1 VNLSDTEWEDTP
13 DAAALGAALV
23 DQALLVATARR
34 QLQARLEKAADA
46 ALAAAL
52 DGTTDPNA
60 PVVPGMDDAVA
71 QALRELEA
79 DQLEQAAIAAGAELN
94 AAADQAAADDEP
106 QLYYG
111 SLPEFVERFLVR
123 AYRREIPARRTW
135 CKEWWKHPEVTARL
149 DALWRS
155 WEALRLD
162 PATGMSVWWRDH
174 ADHHMARILDVDGPF
189 KGCTTEKH
197 GANGSPLKPL
207 PLDDPTEGLYDGQAG

>member
-13 DAAALGAALV
+13 EAATLGAALV

-34 QLQARLEKAADA
+34 QLQARLDKAADA
-46 ALAAAL
+46 ELAAAI
-52 DGTTDPNA
+52 GGAADPTA
-60 PVVPGMDDAVA
+60 PVVPGMADAVA

-94 AAADQAAADDEP
+94 AAADQAAANDQP

-111 SLPEFVERFLVR
+111 SLHEFVGQFLVR
-123 AYRREIPARRTW
+123 AYRRDIPARRTW

-149 DALWRS
+149 EALWRS

-174 ADHHMARILDVDGPF
+174 ADHHMARILDADGPF
-189 KGCTTEKH
+189 KGCTTEEH
-197 GANGSPLKPL
+197 GANGLLKPL
-207 PLDDPTEGLYDGQAG
+207 PLDDPTKGLYKDPE